1 MALYI
6 PNLCCMPSP
15 SKKKSQAYQQNLYK
29 IQNSD
34 QNIFFLA
41 SKTSQMD
48 LVICSNSFTS
58 LPPLFFPPHLI
69 ENLSQ
74 THTKLLISQWIH
86 GDYFHTS
93 QSPVFSIFSVATN
106 KPHSSVRSLEHSRQ
120 GSHLALLI
128 SNSTMIDQKSRE
140 TNSHLQDTHT
150 CILCSSPSTRRMTD
164 SKSCPQTKTQLFQLI
179 LEKK

>member
-1 MALYI
+1 
-6 PNLCCMPSP
+6 
-15 SKKKSQAYQQNLYK
+15 
-29 IQNSD
+29 
-34 QNIFFLA
+34 
-41 SKTSQMD
+41 MD

-140 TNSHLQDTHT
+140 TNSHLQDTYT

-179 LEKK
+179 LEKKITRNQRKVHSGITQSSNQGNSKSITRKNQQPQFFPAGY

>member
-1 MALYI
+1 MLHAL
-6 PNLCCMPSP
+6 SFQ
-15 SKKKSQAYQQNLYK
+15 KKKAKHISRISIKYK
-29 IQNSD
+29 ILTK
-34 QNIFFLA
+34 IFFFLA

-140 TNSHLQDTHT
+140 TNSHLQDTYT